1 MFVADEIIEF
11 EFEHIKFSLSD
22 FRLQTLTLPYP
33 LHYHGK
39 NTLEIHFV
47 KDGSGQVILE
57 EKTYD
62 VKANYFYIVGSF
74 ITHGQIPD
82 KVSGIEKYSIY
93 FTIDTSMASLELQEL
108 LRGPIAVFYDKYDCA
123 DVFNKIQSE
132 FSQKNIGY
140 KQLII
145 SYIQELL
152 IKIIRG
158 HSMLSRDNIYLS
170 NNENTHFE
178 LEKIFLNEFKTITL
192 TDMAKRLN
200 FSERELQKY
209 FKKNYSKT
217 FNELKL
223 EARMQYAANQLIFTD
238 KPIATISLDTGY
250 SSTEHF
256 SYAFKQY
263 HELTPLKFRKAHKRD

>member
-1 MFVADEIIEF
+1 MFVANEIVEF

-47 KDGSGQVILE
+47 KNGAGQVMLE
-57 EKTYD
+57 DKTYD
-62 VKANYFYIVGSF
+62 VSSNFFYIVGSF
-74 ITHGQIPD
+74 ITHGQVPD
-82 KVSGIEKYSIY
+82 KVKGMEKYSIY

-108 LRGPIAVFYDKYDCA
+108 LRGPAAVFMDKYDCA
-123 DVFNKIQSE
+123 SIFERILDE
-132 FSQKNIGY
+132 FSTKNIGY
-140 KQLII
+140 KQLIV
-145 SYIQELL
+145 SYLEELL
-152 IKIIRG
+152 IKIVRA
-158 HSMLSRDNIYLS
+158 HSMLSRENRDQDS
-170 NNENTHFE
+170 VSNTHFE

-192 TDMAKRLN
+192 TDMAHRLS

-238 KPIATISLDTGY
+238 KPISVISNDTGY

-263 HELTPLKFRKAHKRD
+263 HDLTPLKYRKANKRD

>member
-1 MFVADEIIEF
+1 MFVANEIVEF

-47 KDGSGQVILE
+47 KNGAGQVMLE
-57 EKTYD
+57 DKTYD
-62 VKANYFYIVGSF
+62 VSSNFFYIVGSF
-74 ITHGQIPD
+74 ITHGQVPD
-82 KVSGIEKYSIY
+82 KVKGMEKYSIY

-108 LRGPIAVFYDKYDCA
+108 LRGPAAVFMDKYDCA
-123 DVFNKIQSE
+123 SIFERILDE
-132 FSQKNIGY
+132 FSTKNIGY
-140 KQLII
+140 KQLIV
-145 SYIQELL
+145 SYLEELL
-152 IKIIRG
+152 IKIVRA
-158 HSMLSRDNIYLS
+158 HSMLSRENRNQDS
-170 NNENTHFE
+170 VSNTHFE

-192 TDMAKRLN
+192 TDMAHRLS

-238 KPIATISLDTGY
+238 KPISVISNDTGY

-263 HELTPLKFRKAHKRD
+263 HDLTPLKYRKANKRD